1 MLKEYK
7 GKEQAEVVFPLAG
20 ERRTRVFHEK
30 ESSFNAP
37 HHFVVAAEVLDAPQV
52 LQEVHFQEGALNVE
66 GLNGVMNEDLLL
78 MVIKRLQSFQ
88 DSDFRCRENALALT
102 HLEEAL
108 MWLTKRTADRQAR
121 NVEGTHE
128 V

>member
-1 MLKEYK
+1 MFKRYK
-7 GKEQAEVVFPLAG
+7 GVEQVEVTFPLAG

-30 ESSFNAP
+30 DSSFKAP

-52 LQEVHFQEGALNVE
+52 LQEIHFQEGALNVE

-88 DSDFRCRENALALT
+88 ASEFACRENAVALT
-102 HLEEAL
+102 KLEEAL
-108 MWLTKRTADRQAR
+108 MWLTKRTADREAR
-121 NVEGTHE
+121 GVEGTHK